1 MSRSPSPP
9 RFLTPH
15 KAFHRGAAAPRRVID
30 TIEPYSLVKIRE
42 GLKNLLERDALKKQI
57 ADKLTTGSA
66 SRKLVFQGPNKH
78 WYVSKHEKDSLFNFQ
93 FNGASTECSD
103 RASCFRKIDDLKA
116 TLTAALDKAIKFW
129 EDILNAECD
138 NVKPE
143 PDRFHAIR
151 RFVQRHL
158 YLKLPIDLEN
168 KDRDI
173 EVHKAFIPFTA
184 GAVQQTNGV
193 AGSTFISIKDDCRPY
208 VRIPIEY
215 KDEVVKKLHA
225 QDTIQKKVWVGAR
238 SFVPAEMKSFLAKVN
253 YDKPI
258 ALLGKTFLQALEAEA
273 KLVLPLLDRVAAER
287 KSAGWTDPMIA
298 EHRSQDVCS
307 MLGPLGVIVFFAVF
321 GSDDKIELNH
331 VYNIDLM
338 LYVSEG
344 WLDCVALTN
353 KEIQRVVGDGPQSLE
368 RYTGKVDST
377 GRMYYKDAPCA
388 LGGRA
393 RRFYERGDRH
403 GGEDED
409 EDED

>member
-1 MSRSPSPP
+1 
-9 RFLTPH
+9 
-15 KAFHRGAAAPRRVID
+15 
-30 TIEPYSLVKIRE
+30 
-42 GLKNLLERDALKKQI
+42 
-57 ADKLTTGSA
+57 
-66 SRKLVFQGPNKH
+66 
-78 WYVSKHEKDSLFNFQ
+78 
-93 FNGASTECSD
+93 
-103 RASCFRKIDDLKA
+103 
-116 TLTAALDKAIKFW
+116 
-129 EDILNAECD
+129 
-138 NVKPE
+138 
-143 PDRFHAIR
+143 
-151 RFVQRHL
+151 
-158 YLKLPIDLEN
+158 
-168 KDRDI
+168 
-173 EVHKAFIPFTA
+173 
-184 GAVQQTNGV
+184 
-193 AGSTFISIKDDCRPY
+193 

-287 KSAGWTDPMIA
+287 KSAGWMEAMIT

-321 GSDDKIELNH
+321 GGDEKILLNH

-353 KEIQRVVGDGPQSLE
+353 KEIQRVVGDGPASLD
-368 RYTGKVDST
+368 RYTGKVHST

-403 GGEDED
+403 GDED